1 MPSLQTDERNKFI
14 TLNMAPCMRAKKMP
28 VVTAL
33 PARFGPPI
41 PLTAEKTAPE
51 PNAATMLQSMTI
63 KSKLTQLLP
72 AISSTTQRVL

>member
-1 MPSLQTDERNKFI
+1 
-14 TLNMAPCMRAKKMP
+14 

-72 AISSTTQRVL
+72 AISSTTLRVL